1 MKLTDL
7 PPKIR
12 NQLADKA
19 GVSRGTLRHVAAGR
33 RNVSSEAAI
42 TLERAAWR
50 IGLDL
55 RREDMARGCASCEF
69 ARRCRMKEKKK

>member
-1 MKLTDL
+1 MTLTDL
-7 PPKIR
+7 PPKVR

-42 TLERAAWR
+42 VLEKAAKKM
-50 IGLDL
+50 GLDL
-55 RREDMARGCASCEF
+55 RREDMARGCQVCEF
-69 ARRCRMKEKKK
+69 ARRCRKGK